1 MKNLSLIVLI
11 FFIIIS
17 SLVYNLSIANKKID
31 NYFELNNQIIIISRL
46 NTQLE
51 QFSKNNHLDIE
62 IYDEI
67 QINIYTIQAIFS
79 TISNNTKKDLS
90 LKDTKFYK
98 KILSIKTLIEKEIE
112 IIEKLKSYNIQFN
125 NSLKNVQITK
135 SQIEHHKFDKFY
147 NIALTFNYEKQN
159 NISDIITIRNELNEI
174 KTTNNSENIFIS
186 DINVI
191 FEYFIKK
198 ESLKTEIT
206 NLDLFNEIDSLHNI
220 FENYMQDI
228 IKNIRNSI
236 IVFILLLI
244 ISILLFIYYA
254 YTVLKN
260 KIELDKLKNALDIS
274 DNIIIIT
281 DKNHNIKYVNHGF
294 EKTSGYT
301 KEEVIG
307 KNPSILNSGL
317 LDKKFFDNLKSTI
330 NNGEKWNGEF
340 INRNKFGKITYEK
353 SSITPIK
360 DQHNKIVEFLA
371 IKLDITKEKEYQNIL
386 TQQSKMVSMGE
397 LLENIAHQWRQPLS
411 IISSLSSSMLLQF
424 KYTEPS
430 KEELHS
436 SFEKIFETTQ
446 KLSNTID
453 DLRNFFDK
461 NEEIVTF
468 EIGTTIEKAINLF
481 NIKLNLN
488 EINVK
493 FEKDINCILEGKESE
508 FIQVIMN
515 VLNNSLDAF
524 NTKKIENRI
533 IRIHTKIEKNLL
545 KIEICDNAGGT
556 SSNILNKMFELYF
569 TTKHKAIGTGIGLYM
584 VYQIVV
590 YHLKGSVYA
599 KNITFEEDKKEYQGI
614 SIIIEIPLN

>member
-17 SLVYNLSIANKKID
+17 SLVYNLSNANKKID
-31 NYFELNNQIIIISRL
+31 NYFELNNQIIAISRL

-51 QFSKNNHLDIE
+51 QFSKNHLDIE
-62 IYDEI
+62 VYDEI
-67 QINIYTIQAIFS
+67 QINVYTIQAIFS

-90 LKDTKFYK
+90 LRNTKFYK

-112 IIEKLKSYNIQFN
+112 IIEKLKSYNMQFN
-125 NSLKNVQITK
+125 DSIKNIQILK
-135 SQIEHHKFDKFY
+135 SEIEHHKFDKFY
-147 NIALTFNYEKQN
+147 NIALTFNYEKENNVNNLISIKEELN
-159 NISDIITIRNELNEI
+159 NIKS
-174 KTTNNSENIFIS
+174 TNNIEEVFIS
-186 DINVI
+186 NINII

-198 ESLKTEIT
+198 ESLQSEI
-206 NLDLFNEIDSLHNI
+206 NSLDLFNEISSLRNI
-220 FENYMQDI
+220 FESYMQDI
-228 IKNIRNSI
+228 IKNIKNSI
-236 IVFILLLI
+236 IIFILLLI

-260 KIELDKLKNALDIS
+260 KMELEKFKNALDIS
-274 DNIIIIT
+274 DNIIIVT
-281 DKNHNIKYVNHGF
+281 DEKHLIKYVNHGF
-294 EKTSGYT
+294 EKTTGYT
-301 KEEVIG
+301 KEEAIG
-307 KNPSILNSGL
+307 KNPSMLNSGL
-317 LDKKFFDNLKSTI
+317 KDKRFFEDLKSTI
-330 NNGEKWNGEF
+330 NNGEIWNGEF

-353 SSITPIK
+353 STITPIR
-360 DQHNKIVEFLA
+360 DQNNKIVEFMA

-424 KYTEPS
+424 KYTDPS
-430 KEELHS
+430 KEELNS
-436 SFEKIFETTQ
+436 SFEMIFETTQ

-461 NEEIVTF
+461 NEDIVAF
-468 EIGTTIEKAINLF
+468 EVGTTIEKAINLF
-481 NIKLNLN
+481 NIKLDLN
-488 EINVK
+488 EIKVE
-493 FEKDINCILEGKESE
+493 FEKDVNCILEGKESE
-508 FIQVIMN
+508 FIQVFMN
-515 VLNNSLDAF
+515 ILNNSLDAF
-524 NTKKIENRI
+524 NAKNIQNKLIKINTKVE
-533 IRIHTKIEKNLL
+533 EKLL
-545 KIEICDNAGGT
+545 RIEINDNAGGT
-556 SSNILNKMFELYF
+556 SSNIVNKMFELYF

-599 KNITFEEDKKEYQGI
+599 RNITFENEGKKEKGI

>member
-17 SLVYNLSIANKKID
+17 SLVYNLSNANKKID
-31 NYFELNNQIIIISRL
+31 NYFELNNQIIAISRL

-51 QFSKNNHLDIE
+51 QFSKNHLDIE
-62 IYDEI
+62 VYDEI
-67 QINIYTIQAIFS
+67 QINVYTIQAIFS
-79 TISNNTKKDLS
+79 SISNNTKKDLS
-90 LKDTKFYK
+90 LRNTKFYK

-112 IIEKLKSYNIQFN
+112 IIEKLKSYNMQFN
-125 NSLKNVQITK
+125 DSIKNIQILK
-135 SQIEHHKFDKFY
+135 SEIEHHKFDKFY
-147 NIALTFNYEKQN
+147 NIALTFNYEKENNVNNLISIKEELN
-159 NISDIITIRNELNEI
+159 NIKS
-174 KTTNNSENIFIS
+174 TNNIEEVFIS
-186 DINVI
+186 NINII

-198 ESLKTEIT
+198 ESLQSEI
-206 NLDLFNEIDSLHNI
+206 NSLDLFNEISSLRNI
-220 FENYMQDI
+220 FESYMQDI
-228 IKNIRNSI
+228 IKNIKNSI
-236 IVFILLLI
+236 IIFILLLI

-260 KIELDKLKNALDIS
+260 KMELEKFKNALDIS
-274 DNIIIIT
+274 DNIIIVT
-281 DKNHNIKYVNHGF
+281 DEKHLIKYVNHGF
-294 EKTSGYT
+294 EKTTGYT
-301 KEEVIG
+301 KEEAIG

-317 LDKKFFDNLKSTI
+317 KDKRFFEDLKSTI
-330 NNGEKWNGEF
+330 NNGEIWNGEF

-353 SSITPIK
+353 STITPIR
-360 DQHNKIVEFLA
+360 DQNNKIVEFMA

-430 KEELHS
+430 KEELNS
-436 SFEKIFETTQ
+436 SFEMIFETTQ

-461 NEEIVTF
+461 NEDIVAF
-468 EIGTTIEKAINLF
+468 EVGTTIEKAINLF
-481 NIKLNLN
+481 NIKLDLN
-488 EINVK
+488 EIKVE
-493 FEKDINCILEGKESE
+493 FEKDVNCILEGKESE
-508 FIQVIMN
+508 FIQVFMN
-515 VLNNSLDAF
+515 ILNNSLDAF
-524 NTKKIENRI
+524 NAKNIQNKLIKINTKVE
-533 IRIHTKIEKNLL
+533 EKLL
-545 KIEICDNAGGT
+545 RIEINDNAGGT
-556 SSNILNKMFELYF
+556 SSNIVNKMFELYF

-599 KNITFEEDKKEYQGI
+599 RNITFENEGKKEKGI

>member
-17 SLVYNLSIANKKID
+17 SLVYNLSNANKKID
-31 NYFELNNQIIIISRL
+31 NYFELNNQIIAISRL

-51 QFSKNNHLDIE
+51 QFSKNHLDIE

-67 QINIYTIQAIFS
+67 QINIYTIQTIFS

-90 LKDTKFYK
+90 LKNTKFYK

-112 IIEKLKSYNIQFN
+112 IIEKLKSYNMQFN
-125 NSLKNVQITK
+125 DSIKNIQVLKSKID
-135 SQIEHHKFDKFY
+135 HHQFDRFY
-147 NIALTFNYEKQN
+147 NIALIFNYEKNN
-159 NISDIITIRNELNEI
+159 NINDIITIRDELNNI
-174 KTTNNSENIFIS
+174 NLTNNTEEVFVS

-198 ESLKTEIT
+198 ESLQTEIN
-206 NLDLFNEIDSLHNI
+206 NLDLFNEIDSLRNI
-220 FENYMQDI
+220 FESYMEDI
-228 IKNIRNSI
+228 IKNIKNSI
-236 IVFILLLI
+236 IIFILLLV

-260 KIELDKLKNALDIS
+260 KIELDKFKSALDIS
-274 DNIIIIT
+274 DNIIIVT
-281 DKNHNIKYVNHGF
+281 DEKHVIKYVNHGF
-294 EKTSGYT
+294 EKTTGYT
-301 KEEVIG
+301 KEEAIG
-307 KNPSILNSGL
+307 KNPSMLNSGL

-353 SSITPIK
+353 SSITPIR
-360 DQHNKIVEFLA
+360 DQNNRIVEFLA

-411 IISSLSSSMLLQF
+411 IISSLSSSILLQF
-424 KYTEPS
+424 KYSEPS
-430 KEELHS
+430 KEELNS
-436 SFEKIFETTQ
+436 SLEMIFETTQ

-461 NEEIVTF
+461 NEEIVAF
-468 EIGTTIEKAINLF
+468 EVGTTIEKAINLF
-481 NIKLNLN
+481 NIKLDLN
-488 EINVK
+488 EIKVE
-493 FEKDINCILEGKESE
+493 FEKDVNCILEGKESE

-515 VLNNSLDAF
+515 ILNNSLDAF
-524 NTKKIENRI
+524 NTKNIQNKIIKIN
-533 IRIHTKIEKNLL
+533 TKVEEKFL
-545 KIEICDNAGGT
+545 KIEINDNAGGT

-569 TTKHKAIGTGIGLYM
+569 TTKHKAIGTGMGLYM
-584 VYQIVV
+584 VYQIIV

-599 KNITFEEDKKEYQGI
+599 KNIKLENEGKEDKGI

>member
-11 FFIIIS
+11 FSIIIS
-17 SLVYNLSIANKKID
+17 SLVYNLSNANKKID
-31 NYFELNNQIIIISRL
+31 NYFELNNQIIAILRL

-51 QFSKNNHLDIE
+51 QFSKNHLDIE

-90 LKDTKFYK
+90 LRNTKFYK

-112 IIEKLKSYNIQFN
+112 IIEKLKSYNMKFNDSIKNIQI
-125 NSLKNVQITK
+125 LK
-135 SQIEHHKFDKFY
+135 SEIEHHKFDKFY
-147 NIALTFNYEKQN
+147 NIALTFNYEKENNVNNLVSIKEELN
-159 NISDIITIRNELNEI
+159 NIKS
-174 KTTNNSENIFIS
+174 TNNTEEVFIS
-186 DINVI
+186 NINII

-198 ESLKTEIT
+198 ESLQSEI
-206 NLDLFNEIDSLHNI
+206 NSLDLFNEISSLRNI
-220 FENYMQDI
+220 FESYMQDI
-228 IKNIRNSI
+228 IKNIKNSI
-236 IVFILLLI
+236 IIFILLLI

-260 KIELDKLKNALDIS
+260 KMELEKFKNALDIS
-274 DNIIIIT
+274 DNIIIVT
-281 DKNHNIKYVNHGF
+281 DEKHIIKYVNHGF
-294 EKTSGYT
+294 EKTTGYT
-301 KEEVIG
+301 KEEAIG

-317 LDKKFFDNLKSTI
+317 KNKRFFDDLKSTI
-330 NNGEKWNGEF
+330 NNGEIWNGEF

-353 SSITPIK
+353 SSITPIR
-360 DQHNKIVEFLA
+360 DQNNKIVEFMA

-424 KYTEPS
+424 KYSKPS
-430 KEELHS
+430 KEELNS
-436 SFEKIFETTQ
+436 SFEMIFETTQ

-461 NEEIVTF
+461 NEDIVAF
-468 EIGTTIEKAINLF
+468 EVGTTIEKAINLF
-481 NIKLNLN
+481 NIKLDLN
-488 EINVK
+488 EIKVE
-493 FEKDINCILEGKESE
+493 FEKDVNCILEGKESE

-515 VLNNSLDAF
+515 ILNNSLDAF
-524 NTKKIENRI
+524 NAKNIQNKIIKINTKVE
-533 IRIHTKIEKNLL
+533 EKFLR
-545 KIEICDNAGGT
+545 IEINDNAGGT
-556 SSNILNKMFELYF
+556 SSNIINKMFELYF

-590 YHLKGSVYA
+590 YHLKGSVFA
-599 KNITFEEDKKEYQGI
+599 KNITFENEEKKEKGI

>member
-17 SLVYNLSIANKKID
+17 SLVYNLSNANKKID
-31 NYFELNNQIIIISRL
+31 NYFELNNQIIAISRL

-51 QFSKNNHLDIE
+51 QFSKNHLDIE
-62 IYDEI
+62 VYDEI
-67 QINIYTIQAIFS
+67 QINVYTIQAIFS

-90 LKDTKFYK
+90 LRNTKFYK

-112 IIEKLKSYNIQFN
+112 IIEKLKSYNMQFN
-125 NSLKNVQITK
+125 DSIKNIQILK
-135 SQIEHHKFDKFY
+135 SEIEHHKFDKFY
-147 NIALTFNYEKQN
+147 NIALTFNYEKENNVNNLISIKEELN
-159 NISDIITIRNELNEI
+159 NIKS
-174 KTTNNSENIFIS
+174 TNNIEEVFIS
-186 DINVI
+186 NINII

-198 ESLKTEIT
+198 ESLQSEI
-206 NLDLFNEIDSLHNI
+206 NSLDLFNEISSLRNI
-220 FENYMQDI
+220 FESYMQDI
-228 IKNIRNSI
+228 IKNIKNSI
-236 IVFILLLI
+236 IIFILLLI

-260 KIELDKLKNALDIS
+260 KMELEKFKNALDIS
-274 DNIIIIT
+274 DNIIIVT
-281 DKNHNIKYVNHGF
+281 DEKHLIKYVNHGF
-294 EKTSGYT
+294 EKTTGYT
-301 KEEVIG
+301 KEEAIG
-307 KNPSILNSGL
+307 KNPSMLNSGL
-317 LDKKFFDNLKSTI
+317 KDKRFFEDLKSTI
-330 NNGEKWNGEF
+330 NNGEIWNGEF

-353 SSITPIK
+353 STITPIR
-360 DQHNKIVEFLA
+360 DQNNKIVEFMA

-430 KEELHS
+430 KEELNS
-436 SFEKIFETTQ
+436 SFEMIFETTQ

-461 NEEIVTF
+461 NEDIVAF
-468 EIGTTIEKAINLF
+468 EVGTTIEKAINLF
-481 NIKLNLN
+481 NIKLDLN
-488 EINVK
+488 EIKVE
-493 FEKDINCILEGKESE
+493 FEKDVNCILEGKESE
-508 FIQVIMN
+508 FIQVFMN
-515 VLNNSLDAF
+515 ILNNSLDAF
-524 NTKKIENRI
+524 NAKNIQNKLIKINTKVE
-533 IRIHTKIEKNLL
+533 EKLL
-545 KIEICDNAGGT
+545 RIEINDNAGGT
-556 SSNILNKMFELYF
+556 SSNIVNKMFELYF

-599 KNITFEEDKKEYQGI
+599 RNITFENEGKKEKGI

>member
-17 SLVYNLSIANKKID
+17 SLVYNLSNANKKID
-31 NYFELNNQIIIISRL
+31 NYFELNNQIIAISRL

-51 QFSKNNHLDIE
+51 QFSKNHLDIE

-67 QINIYTIQAIFS
+67 QINIYTIQAIFL

-90 LKDTKFYK
+90 LRNTKFYK

-112 IIEKLKSYNIQFN
+112 IIEKLKSYNVNFNDSIKNIQI
-125 NSLKNVQITK
+125 LK
-135 SQIEHHKFDKFY
+135 SEIEHHKFDKFY
-147 NIALTFNYEKQN
+147 NIALTFNYEKEN
-159 NISDIITIRNELNEI
+159 NVNKIISIKEELNNL
-174 KTTNNSENIFIS
+174 KLTNNTEEVFIS
-186 DINVI
+186 NINVI

-198 ESLKTEIT
+198 ENLQIEII
-206 NLDLFNEIDSLHNI
+206 NLDLFNEINSLRNI
-220 FENYMQDI
+220 FESYMQDI
-228 IKNIRNSI
+228 IKNIKDSI
-236 IVFILLLI
+236 IIFILLLI

-260 KIELDKLKNALDIS
+260 KMELEKFKNALDIS
-274 DNIIIIT
+274 DNIIIVT
-281 DKNHNIKYVNHGF
+281 DEKHIIKYVNHGF
-294 EKTSGYT
+294 EKTTGYT
-301 KEEVIG
+301 KEEAIG
-307 KNPSILNSGL
+307 KNPSMLNSGL
-317 LDKKFFDNLKSTI
+317 KDKKFFDNLRSTI
-330 NNGEKWNGEF
+330 NNGEIWNGEF

-353 SSITPIK
+353 SSITPIR
-360 DQHNKIVEFLA
+360 DQNNRIVEFMA

-424 KYTEPS
+424 KYSEPS
-430 KEELHS
+430 KEELNS
-436 SFEKIFETTQ
+436 SFEMIFETTQ

-461 NEEIVTF
+461 NEDIVAF
-468 EIGTTIEKAINLF
+468 EVGTTIEKAINLF
-481 NIKLNLN
+481 NIKLDLN
-488 EINVK
+488 EIEVD
-493 FEKDINCILEGKESE
+493 FEKDVNCILEGKESE

-515 VLNNSLDAF
+515 ILNNSLDAF
-524 NTKKIENRI
+524 NAKNIQNKIIKINTKVE
-533 IRIHTKIEKNLL
+533 EKLL
-545 KIEICDNAGGT
+545 RIEINDNAGGT

-584 VYQIVV
+584 VYQIIV

-599 KNITFEEDKKEYQGI
+599 KNITFENKGKEDKGI

>member
-11 FFIIIS
+11 FSIIIS
-17 SLVYNLSIANKKID
+17 SLVYNLSNANKKID
-31 NYFELNNQIIIISRL
+31 NYFELNNQIIAISRL

-51 QFSKNNHLDIE
+51 QFSKNHLDIE

-90 LKDTKFYK
+90 LRNTKFYR

-112 IIEKLKSYNIQFN
+112 IIEKLKSYNMQFN
-125 NSLKNVQITK
+125 DSIKNIQILK
-135 SQIEHHKFDKFY
+135 SEIEHHKFDKFY
-147 NIALTFNYEKQN
+147 NIALTFNYEKENNVNNLISIKEELN
-159 NISDIITIRNELNEI
+159 NIKS
-174 KTTNNSENIFIS
+174 TNNTEEIFIS
-186 DINVI
+186 NINII

-198 ESLKTEIT
+198 ESLQSEI
-206 NLDLFNEIDSLHNI
+206 NSLDLFNEISSLRNI
-220 FENYMQDI
+220 FESYMQDI
-228 IKNIRNSI
+228 IKNIKNSI
-236 IVFILLLI
+236 IIFILLLI

-260 KIELDKLKNALDIS
+260 KMELEKFKNALDIS
-274 DNIIIIT
+274 DNIIIVT
-281 DKNHNIKYVNHGF
+281 DEKHIIKYVNHGF
-294 EKTSGYT
+294 EKTTGYT
-301 KEEVIG
+301 KEEAIG

-317 LDKKFFDNLKSTI
+317 KDKRFFDDLKSTI
-330 NNGEKWNGEF
+330 NNGEIWNGEF

-353 SSITPIK
+353 SSITPIR
-360 DQHNKIVEFLA
+360 DQNNKIVEFMA

-411 IISSLSSSMLLQF
+411 IISSLSSSMILQF
-424 KYTEPS
+424 KYSEPS
-430 KEELHS
+430 KEELNS
-436 SFEKIFETTQ
+436 SFEMIFETTQ

-461 NEEIVTF
+461 NEDIVAF
-468 EIGTTIEKAINLF
+468 EVGTTIEKAINLF
-481 NIKLNLN
+481 NIKLDLN
-488 EINVK
+488 EIKVE
-493 FEKDINCILEGKESE
+493 FEKDVNCILEGKESE

-515 VLNNSLDAF
+515 ILNNSLDAF
-524 NTKKIENRI
+524 NAKNIQNKIIKINTKVE
-533 IRIHTKIEKNLL
+533 EKLL
-545 KIEICDNAGGT
+545 RIEINDNAGGT
-556 SSNILNKMFELYF
+556 SSNIINKMFELYF

-590 YHLKGSVYA
+590 YHLKGSVFA
-599 KNITFEEDKKEYQGI
+599 KNITFENEEKKEKGI

>member
-17 SLVYNLSIANKKID
+17 SLVYNLSNANKKID
-31 NYFELNNQIIIISRL
+31 NYFELNNQIIAISRL

-51 QFSKNNHLDIE
+51 QFSKNHLDIE
-62 IYDEI
+62 VYDEI
-67 QINIYTIQAIFS
+67 QINVYTIQAIFS
-79 TISNNTKKDLS
+79 SISNNTKKDLS
-90 LKDTKFYK
+90 LRNTKFYK

-112 IIEKLKSYNIQFN
+112 IIEKLKSYNMQFN
-125 NSLKNVQITK
+125 DSIKNIQILK
-135 SQIEHHKFDKFY
+135 SEIEHHKFDKFY
-147 NIALTFNYEKQN
+147 NIALTFNYEKENNVNNLISIKEELN
-159 NISDIITIRNELNEI
+159 NIKS
-174 KTTNNSENIFIS
+174 TNNIEEVFIS
-186 DINVI
+186 NINII

-198 ESLKTEIT
+198 ESLQSEI
-206 NLDLFNEIDSLHNI
+206 NSLDLFNEISSLRNI
-220 FENYMQDI
+220 FESYMQDI
-228 IKNIRNSI
+228 IKNIKNSI
-236 IVFILLLI
+236 IIFILLLI

-260 KIELDKLKNALDIS
+260 KMELEKFKNALDIS
-274 DNIIIIT
+274 DNIIIVT
-281 DKNHNIKYVNHGF
+281 DEKHLIKYVNHGF
-294 EKTSGYT
+294 EKTTGYT
-301 KEEVIG
+301 KEEAIG

-317 LDKKFFDNLKSTI
+317 KDKRFFEDLKSTI
-330 NNGEKWNGEF
+330 NNGEIWNGEF

-353 SSITPIK
+353 STITPIR
-360 DQHNKIVEFLA
+360 DQNNKIVEFMA

-430 KEELHS
+430 KEELNS
-436 SFEKIFETTQ
+436 SFEMIFETTQ

-461 NEEIVTF
+461 NEDIVAF
-468 EIGTTIEKAINLF
+468 EVGTTIEKAINLF
-481 NIKLNLN
+481 NIKLDLN
-488 EINVK
+488 EIKVE
-493 FEKDINCILEGKESE
+493 FEKDVNCILEGKESE
-508 FIQVIMN
+508 FIQVFMN
-515 VLNNSLDAF
+515 ILNNSLDAF
-524 NTKKIENRI
+524 NAKNIQNKLIKINTRVE
-533 IRIHTKIEKNLL
+533 EKLL
-545 KIEICDNAGGT
+545 RIEINDNAGGT
-556 SSNILNKMFELYF
+556 SSNIVNKMFELYF

-599 KNITFEEDKKEYQGI
+599 RNITFENEGKKEKGI
-614 SIIIEIPLN
+614 SIVIEIPLN